1 FRKNT
6 TSDADMASL
15 EGLIKDLGADR
26 FRVREKA
33 TARLIAIGERAV
45 PLLRDAEKSR
55 DPEVAYR
62 ARRCLEQINTGAAEG
77 LLATA
82 ARKPDGAAKVLLD
95 YAPFAE
101 QESLAEEVRTALSA
115 VAVRDGKPDPVVVA
129 ALADRHPARRAA
141 AGVALARA
149 GAIRKVPALLKL
161 LQD

>member
-1 FRKNT
+1 TAGRRPFRSEDEDMRILRTPAVCGLALALLVAALRADKDEAVTRDERTLREAGINTDGPGLLAFFRKNT

-15 EGLIKDLGADR
+15 EALIKDLGADR

-62 ARRCLEQINTGAAEG
+62 ARRCLEQINTGAAEA

-82 ARKPDGAAKVLLD
+82 ARLVAVRKPDGA
-95 YAPFAE
+95 
-101 QESLAEEVRTALSA
+101 
-115 VAVRDGKPDPVVVA
+115 
-129 ALADRHPARRAA
+129 
-141 AGVALARA
+141 
-149 GAIRKVPALLKL
+149 
-161 LQD
+161 